1 MKGTLRS
8 VRETYAKA
16 LLPLYG
22 ESEAF
27 SLFYWV
33 GGEITGLG
41 RAALAAHLD
50 APLQE
55 EVSARFASVLERL
68 LGNEPVQY
76 IFNKAYF
83 DDLELYVDPAVLIP
97 RPETEELV
105 REAASQMSSRAVRPL
120 RILDLCTGSGAIA
133 LALGKRF
140 PDAEVYACDI
150 SEAALETARRNNAR
164 YGTAVRFFP
173 YDVLGGDPLPPS
185 FAPSGGFDLIIS
197 NPPYVRQSERA
208 KMHPNVLDYEPALAL
223 FVPDAD
229 PLVFYRAIA
238 ALSARYLAEDGLLME
253 EINEAFPDENRGIV
267 EANGLRCVKLHR
279 DMQGKFRG
287 ISARKK

>member
-27 SLFYWV
+27 SLFHWV
-33 GGEITGLG
+33 AEEITGLG
-41 RAALAAHLD
+41 RAALTVRLD
-50 APLQE
+50 EPLAE
-55 EVSARFASVLERL
+55 EVSARFAAVLTRL
-68 LGNEPVQY
+68 LRHEPVQY

-83 DDLELYVDPAVLIP
+83 GDLELYVDETVLIP

-105 REAASQMSSRAVRPL
+105 RRAASQVALRDCPL

-133 LALGKRF
+133 ILLNRIF
-140 PDAEVYACDI
+140 PEAEVYACDI
-150 SEAALETARRNNAR
+150 SEKALETARRNNDLC
-164 YGTAVRFFP
+164 GTSVKFFP
-173 YDVLGGDPLPPS
+173 YDVLSGAPLPES
-185 FAPSGGFDLIIS
+185 FAPSDGFHLVIS
-197 NPPYVRQSERA
+197 NPPYVRQSEKTQMR
-208 KMHPNVLDYEPALAL
+208 PNVLDYEPALAL

-229 PLVFYRAIA
+229 PLVFYKAIA
-238 ALSARYLAEDGLLME
+238 SLAVRILASDGLLVE
-253 EINEAFPDENRGIV
+253 EINEAFPLQNKRILE
-267 EANGLRCVKLHR
+267 ENGLDSIELHR

>member
-27 SLFYWV
+27 SLFHWV
-33 GGEITGLG
+33 AEEITGLG
-41 RAALAAHLD
+41 RAALTVRLD
-50 APLQE
+50 EPLAE
-55 EVSARFASVLERL
+55 EVSARFADVQTRL
-68 LGNEPVQY
+68 LRHEPVQY

-83 DDLELYVDPAVLIP
+83 GDLELYVDETVLIP

-105 REAASQMSSRAVRPL
+105 RRAASQVALRDCPL

-133 LALGKRF
+133 ILLNRIF
-140 PDAEVYACDI
+140 PEAEVYACDI
-150 SEAALETARRNNAR
+150 SEKALETARRNNALC
-164 YGTAVRFFP
+164 GTSVKFFP
-173 YDVLGGDPLPPS
+173 YDVLSGAPLPPA
-185 FAPSGGFDLIIS
+185 FAPSDGFHLVIS
-197 NPPYVRQSERA
+197 NPPYVRQSEKTQMR
-208 KMHPNVLDYEPALAL
+208 PNVLDYEPSLAL

-229 PLVFYRAIA
+229 PLVFYKAIA
-238 ALSARYLAEDGLLME
+238 SLAVRILAPDGLLVE
-253 EINEAFPDENRGIV
+253 EINEAFPLQNKRILE
-267 EANGLRCVKLHR
+267 ENGLDSIELHR

>member
-27 SLFYWV
+27 SLFHWV
-33 GGEITGLG
+33 AEEITGLG
-41 RAALAAHLD
+41 RAALTVRLD
-50 APLQE
+50 EPLAE
-55 EVSARFASVLERL
+55 EVSARFAAVLTRL
-68 LGNEPVQY
+68 LRHEPVQY

-83 DDLELYVDPAVLIP
+83 GDLELYVDETVLIP

-105 REAASQMSSRAVRPL
+105 RRAASQVALRDCPL

-133 LALGKRF
+133 ILLNRIF
-140 PDAEVYACDI
+140 PEAEVYACDI
-150 SEAALETARRNNAR
+150 SEKALETARRNNALC
-164 YGTAVRFFP
+164 GTSVKFFP
-173 YDVLGGDPLPPS
+173 YDVLSGAPLPES
-185 FAPSGGFDLIIS
+185 FAPSDGFHLVIS
-197 NPPYVRQSERA
+197 NPPYVRQSE
-208 KMHPNVLDYEPALAL
+208 KTQMHPNVLDYEPALAL

-229 PLVFYRAIA
+229 PLVFYKAIA
-238 ALSARYLAEDGLLME
+238 SLAVRILASDGLLVE
-253 EINEAFPDENRGIV
+253 EINEAFPLQNKRILE
-267 EANGLRCVKLHR
+267 ENGLDSIELHR

>member
-27 SLFYWV
+27 SLFHWV
-33 GGEITGLG
+33 AEEITGLG
-41 RAALAAHLD
+41 RAALTVRLD
-50 APLQE
+50 EPLAE
-55 EVSARFASVLERL
+55 EVSARFADVQTRL
-68 LGNEPVQY
+68 LRHEPVQY

-83 DDLELYVDPAVLIP
+83 GDLELYVDETVLIP

-105 REAASQMSSRAVRPL
+105 RRAASQVALRDCPL

-133 LALGKRF
+133 ILLNRIF
-140 PDAEVYACDI
+140 PEAEVYACDI
-150 SEAALETARRNNAR
+150 SEKALETARRNNDLC
-164 YGTAVRFFP
+164 GTSVKFFP
-173 YDVLGGDPLPPS
+173 YDVLSGAPLPES
-185 FAPSGGFDLIIS
+185 FAPSDGFHLVIS
-197 NPPYVRQSERA
+197 NPPYVRQSEKTQMR
-208 KMHPNVLDYEPALAL
+208 PNVLDYEPALAL

-229 PLVFYRAIA
+229 PLVFYKAIA
-238 ALSARYLAEDGLLME
+238 SLAVRILASDGLLVE
-253 EINEAFPDENRGIV
+253 EINEAFPLQNKRILE
-267 EANGLRCVKLHR
+267 ENGLDSIELHR

>member
-27 SLFYWV
+27 SLFHWV
-33 GGEITGLG
+33 AEEITGLG
-41 RAALAAHLD
+41 RAALTVRLD
-50 APLQE
+50 EPLAE
-55 EVSARFASVLERL
+55 EVSARFAAVLTRL
-68 LGNEPVQY
+68 LRHEPVQY

-83 DDLELYVDPAVLIP
+83 GDLELYVDETVLIP

-105 REAASQMSSRAVRPL
+105 RRAASQVALRDCPL

-133 LALGKRF
+133 ILLNRIF
-140 PDAEVYACDI
+140 PEAEVYACDI
-150 SEAALETARRNNAR
+150 SEKALETARRNNDLC
-164 YGTAVRFFP
+164 GTSVKFFP
-173 YDVLGGDPLPPS
+173 YDVLSGAPLPES
-185 FAPSGGFDLIIS
+185 FAPSDGFHLVIS
-197 NPPYVRQSERA
+197 NPPYVRQSEKTQMR
-208 KMHPNVLDYEPALAL
+208 PNVLDYEPALAL

-229 PLVFYRAIA
+229 PLVFYKAIA
-238 ALSARYLAEDGLLME
+238 SLAVRILAPDGLLVE
-253 EINEAFPDENRGIV
+253 EINEAFPLQNKRILE
-267 EANGLRCVKLHR
+267 ENGLDSIELHR

>member
-27 SLFYWV
+27 SLFHWV
-33 GGEITGLG
+33 AEEITGLG
-41 RAALAAHLD
+41 RAALTVRLD
-50 APLQE
+50 EPLAE
-55 EVSARFASVLERL
+55 EVSARFADVQTRL
-68 LGNEPVQY
+68 LRHEPVQY

-83 DDLELYVDPAVLIP
+83 GDLELYVDETVLIP

-105 REAASQMSSRAVRPL
+105 RRAASQVALRDCPL

-133 LALGKRF
+133 ILLNRIF
-140 PDAEVYACDI
+140 PEAEVYACDI
-150 SEAALETARRNNAR
+150 SEKALETARRNNALC
-164 YGTAVRFFP
+164 GTSVKFFP
-173 YDVLGGDPLPPS
+173 YDVLSGAPLPES
-185 FAPSGGFDLIIS
+185 FAPSDGFHLVIS
-197 NPPYVRQSERA
+197 NPPYVRQSEKTQMR
-208 KMHPNVLDYEPALAL
+208 PNVLDYEPSLAL

-229 PLVFYRAIA
+229 PLVFYKAIA
-238 ALSARYLAEDGLLME
+238 SLAVRILAPDGLLVE
-253 EINEAFPDENRGIV
+253 EINEAFPLQNKRILE
-267 EANGLRCVKLHR
+267 ENGLDSIELHR

>member
-27 SLFYWV
+27 SLFHWV
-33 GGEITGLG
+33 AEEITGLG
-41 RAALAAHLD
+41 RAALTVRLD
-50 APLQE
+50 EPLAE
-55 EVSARFASVLERL
+55 EVSARFAAVLTRL
-68 LGNEPVQY
+68 LRHEPVQY

-83 DDLELYVDPAVLIP
+83 GDLELYVDETVLIP

-105 REAASQMSSRAVRPL
+105 RRAASQVALRDCPL

-133 LALGKRF
+133 ILLNRIF
-140 PDAEVYACDI
+140 PEAEVYACDI
-150 SEAALETARRNNAR
+150 SEKALETARRNNDLC
-164 YGTAVRFFP
+164 GTSVKFFP
-173 YDVLGGDPLPPS
+173 YDVLSGAPLPEA
-185 FAPSGGFDLIIS
+185 FAPSDGFHLVIS
-197 NPPYVRQSERA
+197 NPPYVRQSEKTQMR
-208 KMHPNVLDYEPALAL
+208 PNVLDYEPALAL

-229 PLVFYRAIA
+229 PLVFYKAIA
-238 ALSARYLAEDGLLME
+238 SLAVRILASDGLLVE
-253 EINEAFPDENRGIV
+253 EINEAFPLQNKRILE
-267 EANGLRCVKLHR
+267 ENGLDSIELHR

>member
-27 SLFYWV
+27 SLFHWV
-33 GGEITGLG
+33 AEEITGLG
-41 RAALAAHLD
+41 RAALTVRLD
-50 APLQE
+50 EPLAE
-55 EVSARFASVLERL
+55 EVSARFAAVLTRL
-68 LGNEPVQY
+68 LRHEPVQY

-83 DDLELYVDPAVLIP
+83 GDLELYVDGTVLIP

-105 REAASQMSSRAVRPL
+105 RRAASQVALRDCPL

-133 LALGKRF
+133 ILLNRIF
-140 PDAEVYACDI
+140 PEAEVYACDI
-150 SEAALETARRNNAR
+150 SEKALETARRNNALC
-164 YGTAVRFFP
+164 GTSVKFFP
-173 YDVLGGDPLPPS
+173 YDVLSGAPLPEA
-185 FAPSGGFDLIIS
+185 FAPSDGFHLVIS
-197 NPPYVRQSERA
+197 NPPYVRQSE
-208 KMHPNVLDYEPALAL
+208 KTQMHPNVLDYEPALAL

-229 PLVFYRAIA
+229 PLVFYKAIA
-238 ALSARYLAEDGLLME
+238 SLVVRILAADGLLVE
-253 EINEAFPDENRGIV
+253 EINEAFPLQNKRILE
-267 EANGLRCVKLHR
+267 ENGLDSIELHR

>member
-27 SLFYWV
+27 SLFHWV
-33 GGEITGLG
+33 AEEITGLG
-41 RAALAAHLD
+41 RAALTVRLD
-50 APLQE
+50 EPLAE
-55 EVSARFASVLERL
+55 EVSARFADVQTRL
-68 LGNEPVQY
+68 LRHEPVQY

-83 DDLELYVDPAVLIP
+83 GDLELYVDETVLIP

-105 REAASQMSSRAVRPL
+105 RRAASQVALRDCPL

-133 LALGKRF
+133 ILLNRIF
-140 PDAEVYACDI
+140 PEAEVYACDI
-150 SEAALETARRNNAR
+150 SEKALETARRNNALC
-164 YGTAVRFFP
+164 GTSVKFFP
-173 YDVLGGDPLPPS
+173 YDVLSGAPLPEA
-185 FAPSGGFDLIIS
+185 FAPSDGFHLVIS
-197 NPPYVRQSERA
+197 NPPYVRQSE
-208 KMHPNVLDYEPALAL
+208 KTQMHPNVLDYEPALAL

-229 PLVFYRAIA
+229 PLVFYKAIA
-238 ALSARYLAEDGLLME
+238 SLAVRILASDGLLVE
-253 EINEAFPDENRGIV
+253 EINEAFPLQNKRILE
-267 EANGLRCVKLHR
+267 ENGLDSIELHR

>member
-27 SLFYWV
+27 SLFHWV
-33 GGEITGLG
+33 AEEITGLG
-41 RAALAAHLD
+41 RAALVAHGD
-50 APLQE
+50 EPLQE
-55 EVSARFASVLERL
+55 DVSARFADVLTRL
-68 LGNEPVQY
+68 LRHEPVQY

-83 DDLELYVDPAVLIP
+83 GDLELYVDETVLIP

-105 REAASQMSSRAVRPL
+105 RLAASQVALRGFPL

-133 LALGKRF
+133 IMLNRIF
-140 PDAEVYACDI
+140 PQAEVYACDI
-150 SEAALETARRNNAR
+150 SEKALETARRNNALC
-164 YGTAVRFFP
+164 GTSVKFFP
-173 YDVLGGDPLPPS
+173 YDVLSGAPLPEPS
-185 FAPSGGFDLIIS
+185 DGYHLILS
-197 NPPYVRQSERA
+197 NPPYVRQSEKTQMR
-208 KMHPNVLDYEPALAL
+208 PNVLDYEPALAL
-223 FVPDAD
+223 FVSDAD

-238 ALSARYLAEDGLLME
+238 SLAVRVLAPDGLLVE
-253 EINEAFPDENRGIV
+253 EINEAFPLQNKRILE
-267 EANGLRCVKLHR
+267 ENGLDSIELHR

>member
-33 GGEITGLG
+33 AEEITRLN
-41 RAALAAHLD
+41 RASLALRLD
-50 APLQE
+50 EPLDD
-55 EVSARFASVLERL
+55 EVGARFSDVLTRL
-68 LGNEPVQY
+68 LRHEPVQY

-83 DDLELYVDPAVLIP
+83 GELELYVDGTVLIP

-105 REAASQMSSRAVRPL
+105 RVAASRLVPRARP

-133 LALGKRF
+133 LLLNRLI
-140 PDAEVYACDI
+140 PEAEVYACDI
-150 SEAALETARRNNAR
+150 SEKALETARRNNTLC
-164 YGTAVRFFP
+164 GGSVSFFQ
-173 YDVLGGDPLPPS
+173 YDVLSGAPLPGDVS
-185 FAPSGGFDLIIS
+185 AHGFDLIIS
-197 NPPYVRQSERA
+197 NPPYVRQSEKTR
-208 KMHPNVLDYEPALAL
+208 MRPNVLDYEPSLAL
-223 FVPDAD
+223 FVPDED
-229 PLVFYRAIA
+229 PLVFYKAIA
-238 ALSARYLAEDGLLME
+238 RIAVRHLARDGLLLE
-253 EINEAFPDENRGIV
+253 EINEAFPRQNQRILE
-267 EANGLRCVKLHR
+267 ESGLCSIELHR

>member
-27 SLFYWV
+27 SLFHWV
-33 GGEITGLG
+33 AEEITGLG
-41 RAALAAHLD
+41 RAALVAHGD
-50 APLQE
+50 EPLQE
-55 EVSARFASVLERL
+55 DVSARFADVLTRL
-68 LGNEPVQY
+68 LRHEPVQY

-83 DDLELYVDPAVLIP
+83 GDLELYVDETVLIP

-105 REAASQMSSRAVRPL
+105 RLAASQVALRGFPL

-133 LALGKRF
+133 IMLNRIF
-140 PDAEVYACDI
+140 PQAEVYACDI
-150 SEAALETARRNNAR
+150 SEKALETARRNNALC
-164 YGTAVRFFP
+164 GTSVKFFP
-173 YDVLGGDPLPPS
+173 YDVLSGAPLPEPS
-185 FAPSGGFDLIIS
+185 DGFSLVIS
-197 NPPYVRQSERA
+197 NPPYVRQSEKTQMR
-208 KMHPNVLDYEPALAL
+208 PNVLDYEPALAL
-223 FVPDAD
+223 FVSDAD

-238 ALSARYLAEDGLLME
+238 SLAVRILAPDGLLVE
-253 EINEAFPDENRGIV
+253 EINEAFPLQNKRILE
-267 EANGLRCVKLHR
+267 ENGLDSIELHR

>member
-27 SLFYWV
+27 SLFHWV
-33 GGEITGLG
+33 AEEITGLG
-41 RAALAAHLD
+41 RAALTVRLD
-50 APLQE
+50 EPLAE
-55 EVSARFASVLERL
+55 EVSARFAAVLTRL
-68 LGNEPVQY
+68 LRHEPVQY

-83 DDLELYVDPAVLIP
+83 GDLELYVDETVLIP

-105 REAASQMSSRAVRPL
+105 RRAASQVALRDCPL

-133 LALGKRF
+133 ILLNRIF
-140 PDAEVYACDI
+140 PEAEVYACDI
-150 SEAALETARRNNAR
+150 SEKALETARRNNALC
-164 YGTAVRFFP
+164 GTSVKFFP
-173 YDVLGGDPLPPS
+173 YDVLSGAPLPES
-185 FAPSGGFDLIIS
+185 FAPSDGFHLVIS
-197 NPPYVRQSERA
+197 NPPYVRQSEKTQMR
-208 KMHPNVLDYEPALAL
+208 PNVLDYEPALAL

-229 PLVFYRAIA
+229 PLVFYKAIA
-238 ALSARYLAEDGLLME
+238 SLAVRILASDGLLVE
-253 EINEAFPDENRGIV
+253 EINEAFPLQNKRILE
-267 EANGLRCVKLHR
+267 ENGLDSIELHR